1 MNAKGL
7 SELYCPAAA
16 VGCAVTG
23 GACCCTGA
31 AGIETLG
38 CGESTGANENESPE
52 AWALISSNMSAWC
65 VSVAVGGGCE
75 AGMGKPIDPR
85 FTGFAG
91 GTGC

>member
-23 GACCCTGA
+23 GACCCTGTE
-31 AGIETLG
+31 GSDTLG
-38 CGESTGANENESPE
+38 CGVSTGANENESPE
-52 AWALISSNMSAWC
+52 ACALISSNMSAWC

-91 GTGC
+91 ANG

>member
-7 SELYCPAAA
+7 SELYCHAAA

-23 GACCCTGA
+23 GACCCIGA
-31 AGIETLG
+31 AGIETLD
-38 CGESTGANENESPE
+38 CGESTGAKENESPE